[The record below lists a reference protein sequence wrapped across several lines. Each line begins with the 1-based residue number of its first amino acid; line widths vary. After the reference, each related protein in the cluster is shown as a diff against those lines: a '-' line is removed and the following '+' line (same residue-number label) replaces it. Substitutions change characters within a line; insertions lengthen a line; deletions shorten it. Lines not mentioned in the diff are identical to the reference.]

1 MMAVTDIR
9 EEFLRV
15 LDEDPEFRQRVRR
28 RILSAELIELPER
41 LAELAQQFA
50 AFASHVNEFITEQRL
65 RNIRQEE
72 FNTEMRQFVEE
83 QRDVNARVDG
93 RLDQMDERLDR
104 VDGQLDR
111 MDGRLDR
118 MDGRLDRMDGRLDQV
133 DKRLDR
139 MDGRL
144 DQVDEHLDRVD
155 GRLDQVDER
164 LQTITAGLGDLK
176 GHAAGR
182 AVRDHFEAILDQ
194 LGLKYVKLLSRHDLI
209 AMLGRAPDIPAGT
222 RQSFFRAD
230 LVLQAADADGA
241 THYVAAEA
249 SYTADRRDTD
259 RSVRNAGFL
268 ERFTSCPAHAVVA
281 SVQNDR
287 AVQALVDDGTVH
299 WYQFAKR
306 DLTPE

>member
-1 MMAVTDIR
+1 M
-9 EEFLRV
+9 
-15 LDEDPEFRQRVRR
+15 
-28 RILSAELIELPER
+28 
-41 LAELAQQFA
+41 
-50 AFASHVNEFITEQRL
+50 
-65 RNIRQEE
+65 
-72 FNTEMRQFVEE
+72 
-83 QRDVNARVDG
+83 
-93 RLDQMDERLDR
+93 
-104 VDGQLDR
+104 
-111 MDGRLDR
+111 
-118 MDGRLDRMDGRLDQV
+118 
-133 DKRLDR
+133 
-139 MDGRL
+139 
-144 DQVDEHLDRVD
+144 D